1 MAVTLEQAKLNTQDM
16 LVKGTID
23 EFQKSNYLLNNL
35 TFADVVS
42 PSGGGAT
49 LTYAYNRLKTQP
61 TAAFRAINSDYTP
74 QEVTKERKSVDLA
87 IFGGS
92 YEIDRVIASMGGVEN
107 ELTLQARQKIKA
119 AAALFNDTVI
129 NGNRTTNTNAFDG
142 LDVAIKGSDTE
153 NELAKP
159 IDLSTAAAIET
170 NFMDFLDN
178 LDETLAAM
186 DGTPSA
192 LLMSSKMFVKFKAV
206 IRRAT
211 MYQETKDN
219 LGKIIPMY
227 DGIPLIDL
235 GAKSGSN
242 DPVVSIDPEKGTTSI
257 YAVRFGLDG
266 FHGVTVAGSSMIT
279 SRLPDFSTA
288 GAVKKG
294 DVEMV
299 AAVALKA
306 TRAAAVLR
314 NIQIKAA
321 TA

>member
-1 MAVTLEQAKLNTQDM
+1 
-16 LVKGTID
+16 
-23 EFQKSNYLLNNL
+23 
-35 TFADVVS
+35 
-42 PSGGGAT
+42 
-49 LTYAYNRLKTQP
+49 
-61 TAAFRAINSDYTP
+61 
-74 QEVTKERKSVDLA
+74 
-87 IFGGS
+87 
-92 YEIDRVIASMGGVEN
+92 
-107 ELTLQARQKIKA
+107 
-119 AAALFNDTVI
+119 
-129 NGNRTTNTNAFDG
+129 
-142 LDVAIKGSDTE
+142 
-153 NELAKP
+153 
-159 IDLSTAAAIET
+159 
-170 NFMDFLDN
+170 
-178 LDETLAAM
+178 
-186 DGTPSA
+186 
-192 LLMSSKMFVKFKAV
+192 
-206 IRRAT
+206 
-211 MYQETKDN
+211 
-219 LGKIIPMY
+219 MY

-242 DPVVSIDPEKGTTSI
+242 DPVVAIDPEKGTTSI

>member
-1 MAVTLEQAKLNTQDM
+1 M
-16 LVKGTID
+16 
-23 EFQKSNYLLNNL
+23 
-35 TFADVVS
+35 
-42 PSGGGAT
+42 
-49 LTYAYNRLKTQP
+49 
-61 TAAFRAINSDYTP
+61 
-74 QEVTKERKSVDLA
+74 
-87 IFGGS
+87 
-92 YEIDRVIASMGGVEN
+92 
-107 ELTLQARQKIKA
+107 
-119 AAALFNDTVI
+119 I

-153 NELAKP
+153 NVLAKP

-178 LDETLAAM
+178 LDETLAGM

-242 DPVVSIDPEKGTTSI
+242 DPVVSIDPKKGTTSI